1 MASARILY
9 LGVVIILAAPAGR
22 CLWAQGAG
30 FAFQESAEKK
40 RIDVIYN
47 GNILT
52 AYCYYDSVM
61 KPVLF
66 PVKTLSGIVVTRGYP
81 LEPRPGER
89 VDHPHHVGLWLN
101 YQDVNG
107 LDFWNNST
115 AIPYERRKSY
125 GTIYHDRVIRKEAS
139 EKNAVL
145 EVQALWKDNN
155 DVVLLTE
162 STTYQFSVSGSNFI
176 IDRITSLKATGR
188 DVSLMDIKDGF
199 LAIRVTREL
208 ELPSEESAEVVG
220 PNGDVIEASL
230 SQGATGNYLSSERL
244 TGNDVWAT
252 RARWVTLTGRKD
264 SKDVS
269 VTIIDH
275 QDNPG
280 YPAYW
285 HARGYGL
292 FAVNP
297 LGQAAFSDGKEKLN
311 LVVRENDAVTFR
323 YRIVIHE
330 GPHLTEGQ
338 INALTKF

>member
-1 MASARILY
+1 MAGARVFCF
-9 LGVVIILAAPAGR
+9 VVAGILATQGGQY
-22 CLWAQGAG
+22 LLAQGHG
-30 FAFQESAEKK
+30 FAFREVPGKK
-40 RIDVIYN
+40 QIDITYN

-66 PVKTLSGIVVTRGYP
+66 PVKTISGVVITRGYP
-81 LEPRPGER
+81 LEPRRGER

-115 AIPYERRKSY
+115 AIPYDRRESY
-125 GTIYHDRVIRKEAS
+125 GTIYHDKVVRKKAS
-139 EKNAVL
+139 GKNAVL
-145 EVQALWKDNN
+145 EVQALWN
-155 DVVLLTE
+155 DHHGAVLLTE
-162 STTYQFSVSGSNFI
+162 RTTYQFSVSGDNFI
-176 IDRITSLKATGR
+176 IDRATSLKATGG
-188 DVSLMDIKDGF
+188 DVSLADIKDGF
-199 LAIRVTREL
+199 LAIRVAREL
-208 ELPSEESAEVVG
+208 ELPSNEPAEVVG
-220 PNGDVIEASL
+220 PDGEIIEARLGDNAS
-230 SQGATGNYLSSERL
+230 GNYVSSEGL

-252 RARWVTLTGRKD
+252 RARWVTLAGKKD
-264 SKDVS
+264 GKNVS

-275 QDNPG
+275 PGNPG

-297 LGQAAFSDGKEKLN
+297 LGQAVFSGGKEKLN
-311 LVVRENDAVTFR
+311 LVVKENDAVTFR

-330 GPHLTEGQ
+330 GSQLTAAQ
-338 INALTKF
+338 IDAMAKF